1 MANLKAK
8 DGTPYPTAKDWDKIV
23 PMYLRGEELQHII
36 NSFPDLHIT
45 KSSILAY
52 MKRKGWTDEK
62 KKLESNLKDSV
73 VQVVEDDKL
82 QATNDCIRLYN
93 SGAKIIEQ
101 LLSQYDSELKE
112 GKVTKNQA
120 RATAYNVDL
129 LMSGV
134 TKVQKG
140 LRVAYGMDKDGK
152 LYEKEP
158 EILVID
164 GVNMDKI

>member
-1 MANLKAK
+1 MARKTTK
-8 DGTPYPTAKDWDKIV
+8 DGTPFPTAKDWDKIV

-36 NSFPDLHIT
+36 NSFPDIHLT
-45 KSSILAY
+45 KTSIIQY
-52 MKRKGWTDEK
+52 MGRKGWTKEK
-62 KKLESNLKDSV
+62 KKLDMNVKDSV
-73 VQVVEDDKL
+73 VQAVEDDKVK
-82 QATNDCIRLYN
+82 ATNDCIRLYN

-101 LLSQYDSELKE
+101 LLSQYDVELKE

-158 EILVID
+158 EMLIID
-164 GVNMDKI
+164 GLNMEKI

>member
-1 MANLKAK
+1 MPPKKFK
-8 DGTPYPTAKDWDKIV
+8 DGTPLPTAKDWDKIV

-36 NSFPDLHIT
+36 NSFPDIHLS
-45 KSSILAY
+45 KSSILDH
-52 MKRKGWTDEK
+52 MRKNGWTKEK
-62 KKLESNLKDSV
+62 RQLDMNVKDSV
-73 VQVVEDDKL
+73 VQVVEDDKIK
-82 QATNDCIRLYN
+82 ATNDCIRLYN

-101 LLSQYDSELKE
+101 LLAQYDSELKQ
-112 GKVTKNQA
+112 GGLSKSQA

-152 LYEKEP
+152 LFEKEP
-158 EILVID
+158 EVLVID
-164 GVNMDKI
+164 GINMDKI